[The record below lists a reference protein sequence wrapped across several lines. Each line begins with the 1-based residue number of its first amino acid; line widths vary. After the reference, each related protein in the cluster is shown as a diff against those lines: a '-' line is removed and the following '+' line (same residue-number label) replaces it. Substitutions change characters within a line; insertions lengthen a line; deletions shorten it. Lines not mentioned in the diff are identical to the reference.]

1 MFVAPGNTE
10 GPRHPEGK
18 EATRQLVLNYALGLA
33 ERESE
38 KSGKEVAGSGS
49 AGRRESLTRSLDH
62 REKEDGGRR
71 ERGRHSQTAAGGLNI
86 KKGRDSVP

>member
-1 MFVAPGNTE
+1 M
-10 GPRHPEGK
+10 HSDW
-18 EATRQLVLNYALGLA
+18 Q
-33 ERESE
+33 RESE

-86 KKGRDSVP
+86 KKGRGSVPSLGDEGHPRGPEGVEGDLEL